1 MSFPVT
7 SLIAPAAFPPTHF
20 VASPNW
26 YSEFPVALCTADSKP
41 FFRAAKGFDDGGG
54 GAALFASADSSFSW
68 GVGAAHRWEL
78 GLGGAYCSE
87 TTRAAQ
93 RLARAYLE
101 IMALQRTPAPQR
113 FQFLPRDEG
122 DLKSVVIRR
131 RQRRQTPKPE

>member
-1 MSFPVT
+1 MWDAGAHVSFPVT

-26 YSEFPVALCTADSKP
+26 YSEFPVAVCTADSKP

-54 GAALFASADSSFSW
+54 GEALFASADSSFSW
-68 GVGAAHRWEL
+68 GVGAAHSWEL

-93 RLARAYLE
+93 RLARA
-101 IMALQRTPAPQR
+101 
-113 FQFLPRDEG
+113 
-122 DLKSVVIRR
+122 
-131 RQRRQTPKPE
+131 

>member
-54 GAALFASADSSFSW
+54 GEALFASGDSSFSCGA
-68 GVGAAHRWEL
+68 GVAHSWEM

-101 IMALQRTPAPQR
+101 IMAFCKAPGAAAIPV
-113 FQFLPRDEG
+113 LPHDES

-131 RQRRQTPKPE
+131 RQRRQTPEPE